1 MPITTTE
8 HDPRAT
14 VWTPTAV
21 ATDGDRTYVAD
32 AWNHAVWELA
42 PEGRLLPV
50 LGPGHATEGD
60 RGSPRGSLGLRTPG
74 GLALTADGRLYVSDT
89 GNHVVRCIDGSLV
102 HSIPGFGS
110 PGSLAAAPDGS
121 VLVAERDG
129 LRRLEPDG
137 RHAPVPVPPL
147 VRPAGVAV
155 STSGVIYVADAGSER
170 VLRISPAGVVSTV
183 AGAADP
189 LLSPFNP
196 SDGEGGPAFRAR
208 LRRPAG
214 IAADGAGGVV
224 VVERDARRLRRI
236 LPDGT
241 IATIARLDRQTVIA
255 GTVDGTV
262 VVTPDTVSWL
272 RPDGRL
278 LDRRVI
284 TIADRV
290 SADAGRS
297 FMSWAPT

>member
-8 HDPRAT
+8 PEPRAT

-50 LGPGHATEGD
+50 LGPWQASESD
-60 RGSPRGSLGLRTPG
+60 RGSPGGSLGLRTPG
-74 GLALTADGRLYVSDT
+74 GLALTAGGRLYVSDT
-89 GNHVVRCIDGSLV
+89 ANHLVRWIDGDVV
-102 HSIPGFGS
+102 HSISGFRS

-147 VRPAGVAV
+147 VRPAGVAI
-155 STSGVIYVADAGSER
+155 SSAGVIYIADAGSER
-170 VLRISPAGVVSTV
+170 VLRVSPAGVVSTV

-189 LLSPFNP
+189 LLSPFDL

-224 VVERDARRLRRI
+224 VLERDARRLRRI

-255 GTVDGTV
+255 GTVVGTV
-262 VVTPDTVSWL
+262 VVTPDAVSSL
-272 RPDGRL
+272 GSDGSL

-284 TIADRV
+284 LFAERV
-290 SADAGRS
+290 STDTGRS
-297 FMSWAPT
+297 FIG